1 MDKIPFLSL
10 QHQHQ
15 MVREEVM
22 NAIQSVYDN
31 NRFIL
36 GHQLDEFEK
45 GYAAFIG
52 TKYSAGVGNGLDA
65 LVMSLKA
72 LNVGVDDEVIVPSH
86 TFIATWLAPV
96 LVGASIVPVE
106 PDEATFNIDAAKI
119 QAAITKKT
127 KAIIPVHLFGQ
138 PCEMDALMKI
148 ARDHKLYVI
157 EDNAQAHSA
166 ACNGKMTGSFG
177 DINAHSFYP
186 IKNLGAIGDGG
197 AITTNS
203 EELYRSA
210 LMLRNYG
217 FAEKSVAD
225 NIGGNS
231 RLDEVHAAV
240 LRVKLKYIDQW
251 TKERQMI
258 ADQYLKELAGLNE
271 IRLPSTA
278 KGCKH
283 VYHLFVIRTQH
294 RDKLKGH
301 LEQEGIGTQVHYPI
315 PVHLQKAFSFLGYK
329 KGDLPIAE
337 KMAYES
343 LSLPLWPGLTQEK
356 VSRIANSIRR
366 FFR

>member
-15 MVREEVM
+15 LVREEIM

-36 GHQLDEFEK
+36 GDQLSEFEK
-45 GYAAFIG
+45 SYAAFIG

-72 LNVGVDDEVIVPSH
+72 LNVGVGDEVIVPSH

-96 LVGASIVPVE
+96 LIGASIVPVE
-106 PDEATFNIDAAKI
+106 PDEATFNIDPAKI
-119 QAAITKKT
+119 EATITKKT
-127 KAIIPVHLFGQ
+127 RAIIPVHLFGQ

-148 ARDHKLYVI
+148 AHDHKLGVI

-166 ACNGKMTGSFG
+166 TYNGKMTGSFG

-186 IKNLGAIGDGG
+186 IKNLGALGDGG

-203 EELYRSA
+203 EELYRSVLA
-210 LMLRNYG
+210 LRNYG
-217 FAEKSVAD
+217 FAEKSVAGE
-225 NIGGNS
+225 IGGNS
-231 RLDEVHAAV
+231 RLDELQAAV
-240 LRVKLKYIDQW
+240 LRVKLKYIEQW
-251 TKERQMI
+251 TKERRKI
-258 ADQYLKELAGLNE
+258 ADQYLKELSGLDE

-283 VYHLFVIRTQH
+283 VYHLFVIRTLH
-294 RDKLKGH
+294 RDKLKAH
-301 LEQEGIGTQVHYPI
+301 LEQDGIGTQVHYPV

-329 KGDLPIAE
+329 KSDLPIAE

-343 LSLPLWPGLTQEK
+343 LSLPLWPGLTQQQ
-356 VSRIANSIRR
+356 VSRTADSIRR
-366 FFR
+366 FFK